1 VKSSFPDFA
10 LKAALERIKEAQEAG
25 APVIISTCPFCAH
38 NLKDAIQKSA
48 SPLKF
53 YDLTELVLKALK

>member
-1 VKSSFPDFA
+1 MRR
-10 LKAALERIKEAQEAG
+10 LEETQDVG
-25 APVIISTCPFCAH
+25 AESIVSTCPFCAH
-38 NLKDAIQKSA
+38 NFKDVIRKAA